1 MPELTLYNVQARYSQ
16 SIILLVEMLMLLSLT
31 GIAGAESEVRRQDH
45 CTATDR
51 FTIWK
56 GMHDLVLRAWVIGLL
71 VLLYILTMLICYN
84 LLLCVYVSD

>member
-56 GMHDLVLRAWVIGLL
+56 GMYDLVLIACMGNWIVSFMRS
-71 VLLYILTMLICYN
+71 LIFSIY
-84 LLLCVYVSD
+84 

>member
-1 MPELTLYNVQARYSQ
+1 
-16 SIILLVEMLMLLSLT
+16 MLLSLT

-71 VLLYILTMLICYN
+71 V
-84 LLLCVYVSD
+84 S